1 MGMRMSPKYEWDI
14 ISFMRQ
20 IEVPLSLKIKTL
32 RGNEYFNDLPE
43 ALLKEIAARTQL
55 REYQR
60 GDVFFWEGDPCHGL
74 RILEQGSAKIYR
86 LSPQGRQYIV
96 RVLQEG
102 DTFAEVPAFDGG
114 MNPVNVEALEACR
127 VWVIDAEFLR
137 RLVLAH
143 PQFAQKILVNF
154 GKMLRGMVHQV
165 SEMAFYQVTHRLA
178 RLISELP
185 QNDSQGRPAAHWTQE
200 QLAARL
206 GTVREV
212 VARSLK
218 ELERSGAIRIE
229 DHRIHIADPS
239 ALEQWTHPQ

>member
-1 MGMRMSPKYEWDI
+1 MKSIETNIKQRMK
-14 ISFMRQ
+14 
-20 IEVPLSLKIKTL
+20 VL
-32 RGNEYFNDLPE
+32 RENEYFDDLTE
-43 ALLKEIAARTQL
+43 IILKEVADRMHL

-60 GDVFFWEGDPCHGL
+60 GDVLFWEGDPCDGL
-74 RILEQGSAKIYR
+74 YIVEQGSAKIFR

-102 DTFAEVPAFDGG
+102 DTFAEVPAFDEGT
-114 MNPVNVEALEACR
+114 NPVNVEALETCR
-127 VWVIDAEFLR
+127 VWVINSQKLHE
-137 RLVLAH
+137 LVMAY
-143 PQFAQKILVNF
+143 PAFAQKVLVNF
-154 GKMLRGMVHQV
+154 GRMLRGMVRMV

-185 QNDSQGRPAAHWTQE
+185 QEKSAPHWTQE

-218 ELERSGAIRIE
+218 ELERSGAIKMEDRRIQV
-229 DHRIHIADPS
+229 ADQ
-239 ALEQWTHPQ
+239 AIFDQWMH

>member
-1 MGMRMSPKYEWDI
+1 MKT
-14 ISFMRQ
+14 
-20 IEVPLSLKIKTL
+20 IETKLEQRIRTL
-32 RGNEYFNDLPE
+32 RGNSYFNDIAE
-43 ALLKEIAARTQL
+43 NLLKDVASHTHL
-55 REYQR
+55 HEYQR
-60 GDVFFWEGDPCHGL
+60 GDVLMWEGDPCNGL
-74 RILEQGSAKIYR
+74 HIMEQGSAKIYR

-96 RVLQEG
+96 RILQEG

-114 MNPVNVEALEACR
+114 MNPVNVEALETCR
-127 VWVIDAEFLR
+127 VWVIESEKLR
-137 RLVLAH
+137 ALVLAH
-143 PQFAQKILVNF
+143 PTFAQKVLVNF
-154 GKMLRGMVHQV
+154 GEMLRGMVRMV

-185 QNDSQGRPAAHWTQE
+185 AESQRAPHWTQE

-229 DHRIHIADPS
+229 DRRIQVADQGV
-239 ALEQWTHPQ
+239 LQQWTHPES

>member
-1 MGMRMSPKYEWDI
+1 MK
-14 ISFMRQ
+14 
-20 IEVPLSLKIKTL
+20 VL
-32 RGNEYFNDLPE
+32 RGNEYFDDLTE
-43 ALLKEIAARTQL
+43 IILKEVADRMHL

-60 GDVFFWEGDPCHGL
+60 GDVLFWEGDPCDGL
-74 RILEQGSAKIYR
+74 YIVEQGSAKIFR

-102 DTFAEVPAFDGG
+102 DTFAEVPAFDEGT
-114 MNPVNVEALEACR
+114 NPVNVEALETCR
-127 VWVIDAEFLR
+127 VWVINSQKLHE
-137 RLVLAH
+137 LVMAY
-143 PQFAQKILVNF
+143 PAFAQKVLVNF
-154 GKMLRGMVHQV
+154 GRMLRGMVRMV

-185 QNDSQGRPAAHWTQE
+185 QEKSAPHWTQE

-218 ELERSGAIRIE
+218 ELERSGAIKMEDRRIQV
-229 DHRIHIADPS
+229 ADQ
-239 ALEQWTHPQ
+239 AIFDQWMH

>member
-1 MGMRMSPKYEWDI
+1 MKTLETNLELR
-14 ISFMRQ
+14 
-20 IEVPLSLKIKTL
+20 IKTL
-32 RGNEYFNDLPE
+32 KGNPYFNDLPE
-43 ALLKEIAARTQL
+43 SLLADIAAHTQL

-60 GDVFFWEGDPCHGL
+60 GEILLWEGDPCDGL
-74 RILEQGSAKIYR
+74 HILEQGSAKIFR

-96 RVLQEG
+96 RILQEG

-114 MNPVNVEALEACR
+114 MNPVNVEALETCR
-127 VWVIDAEFLR
+127 AWVIESDKLR
-137 RLVLAH
+137 VLVLAQ
-143 PQFAQKILVNF
+143 PAFAQKILVNF
-154 GKMLRGMVHQV
+154 GEMLRGMVRMV

-185 QNDSQGRPAAHWTQE
+185 DDAHRGPPWTQE

-229 DHRIHIADPS
+229 DRRIHIADDG
-239 ALEQWTHPQ
+239 LLRQWTQPYN

>member
-1 MGMRMSPKYEWDI
+1 MKSIETNIKQRMK
-14 ISFMRQ
+14 
-20 IEVPLSLKIKTL
+20 VL
-32 RGNEYFNDLPE
+32 RGNEYFDDLTE
-43 ALLKEIAARTQL
+43 IILKEVADRMHL

-60 GDVFFWEGDPCHGL
+60 GDVLFWEGDPCDGL
-74 RILEQGSAKIYR
+74 YIVELGSAKIFR

-102 DTFAEVPAFDGG
+102 DTFAEVPAFDEGT
-114 MNPVNVEALEACR
+114 NPVNVEALETCR
-127 VWVIDAEFLR
+127 VWVINSQKLHE
-137 RLVLAH
+137 LVMAH
-143 PQFAQKILVNF
+143 PAFAQKVLVNF
-154 GKMLRGMVHQV
+154 GRMLRGMVRMV

-185 QNDSQGRPAAHWTQE
+185 QEKSAPHWTQE

-218 ELERSGAIRIE
+218 ELERSGAIKMEDRRIQV
-229 DHRIHIADPS
+229 ADQ
-239 ALEQWTHPQ
+239 AIFDQWMH

>member
-1 MGMRMSPKYEWDI
+1 MKSIDT
-14 ISFMRQ
+14 
-20 IEVPLSLKIKTL
+20 SLETRVKTL
-32 RGNEYFNDLPE
+32 QANAYFNDLPE
-43 ALLKEIAARTQL
+43 GMLKEVASHMQL

-60 GDVFFWEGDPCHGL
+60 GDVLFWEGDPCDGL
-74 RILEQGSAKIYR
+74 HILEQGCAKIFR

-114 MNPVNVEALEACR
+114 SNPVNVEALENCR
-127 VWVIDAEFLR
+127 VWVIDSEMLR
-137 RLVLAH
+137 GLLMAH
-143 PQFAQKILVNF
+143 PTFAQKVLVNF
-154 GKMLRGMVHQV
+154 GEMLRNMVRMV

-185 QNDSQGRPAAHWTQE
+185 QEEGGGRSTPTWTQE

-229 DHRIHIADPS
+229 DRRIHIADS
-239 ALEQWTHPQ
+239 KALEQWSQPLN